1 MQSSVL
7 NIHYMSCKQY
17 ICINNKKKK
26 WDCTTDL
33 DCLRRE
39 PLDLAEDSV
48 CEDAWLGEGVPDWGH
63 LSAAQ
68 STSTHTGN
76 TKPHT
81 SVTFMFKIMT
91 LSCTQFMQ
99 VHILPWAVSLMIIQE
114 RGPSLCAAPGHWT
127 HTVHKFRVS
136 HRIMWFSQNWHTV
149 PKKDQAA
156 EKSQSNLKK
165 PKNKCTY
172 IQVGIQS
179 SKYVCLKRKSSS
191 SLCCW
196 HRTPLGCHRWAT
208 AAEELWFRVSSCQLS
223 HSMTAAL
230 EMGWPRYQFCC
241 QYWLEK
247 WHMVVLQTSSKL
259 TSRNTYWR
267 LPIKCQLDASQI
279 HHLIL

>member
-1 MQSSVL
+1 M
-7 NIHYMSCKQY
+7 
-17 ICINNKKKK
+17 
-26 WDCTTDL
+26 

-165 PKNKCTY
+165 KTKTNVRISKWAFSPANMSAWRENQA
-172 IQVGIQS
+172 QV
-179 SKYVCLKRKSSS
+179 YVAD
-191 SLCCW
+191 
-196 HRTPLGCHRWAT
+196 TEPL
-208 AAEELWFRVSSCQLS
+208 
-223 HSMTAAL
+223 
-230 EMGWPRYQFCC
+230 
-241 QYWLEK
+241 
-247 WHMVVLQTSSKL
+247 
-259 TSRNTYWR
+259 
-267 LPIKCQLDASQI
+267 
-279 HHLIL
+279 